1 MEIITKTKDLE
12 ALCAALARENYV
24 TVDTEFMREQ
34 TFWPILC
41 LIQIA
46 GSGREAIIDP
56 LAESLDLEAFYALMD
71 NPAVL
76 KVFHAARQDVEILFL
91 KSGRIPHPLFD
102 TQIAAMVCGFGD
114 QVGYEAL
121 TRQLAG
127 VQIDKSSRFTDW
139 SHRPLSERQLAYALS
154 DVTHLRKIYDRLKA
168 QLDRTGREPW
178 LEEEMAV
185 LTSPDTYRSDPA
197 DAWKRTKFRARNR
210 RQQAVIM
217 EVAAWREREA
227 QARDVPRSRVLK
239 DDAMVEIAMQAP
251 STDADLKRLR
261 ALPRGYAGSRFGD
274 GILAAVKR
282 ALERPAK
289 DVSMPENGSDGR
301 QEGTSATVEV
311 LRLALKIVCE
321 SEGIAPKLIA
331 GTSDL
336 EAIAGGA
343 TEGVPALTGWRRG
356 IFGEAALRLVA
367 GELDIGL
374 EDGKPVLREATRAM
388 PRPQRAAAGA

>member
-1 MEIITKTKDLE
+1 MELIRTTKDLA
-12 ALCAALARENYV
+12 ALCAELARDEYV

-56 LAESLDLEAFYALMD
+56 LAEGLDLEPFYALMD
-71 NPAVL
+71 DANVL
-76 KVFHAARQDVEILFL
+76 KVFHAARQDVEIMFL

-102 TQIAAMVCGFGD
+102 TQVAATVCGFGD

-139 SHRPLSERQLAYALS
+139 SHRPLSDRQLAYALS
-154 DVTHLRKIYDRLKA
+154 DVTHLRKIYAKLKA

-178 LEEEMAV
+178 LKEEMAV

-197 DAWKRTKFRARNR
+197 DAWKRAKFRARNR

-217 EVAAWREREA
+217 EIAAWREREA
-227 QARDVPRSRVLK
+227 QTRDVPRNRVLK

-251 STDADLKRLR
+251 ASEADLKRLR
-261 ALPRGYAGSRFGD
+261 ALPRGYAGSRFGE

-289 DVSMPENGSDGR
+289 DVHMPDNGSDNR
-301 QEGTSATVEV
+301 QEGTSAIVEV

-321 SEGIAPKLIA
+321 NEGIAPRIIA
-331 GTSDL
+331 GTADL
-336 EAIAGGA
+336 EAIANGA
-343 TEGVPALTGWRRG
+343 AEGVPVLTGWRRG

-367 GELDIGL
+367 GEIDIGL
-374 EDGKPVLREATRAM
+374 EDGKAVLREAGRNA
-388 PRPQRAAAGA
+388 PRPQRAAAGS